1 MVAESLIWQLNNIFG
16 YRNALKIAPVV
27 TYRPK
32 NLQYIEEV
40 GGLKHIRLPSL
51 NSNTYNNDENFII
64 HEPSIY
70 ENMNIST
77 TKNFIQMKHV

>member
-40 GGLKHIRLPSL
+40 GELKHIQLPSL
-51 NSNTYNNDENFII
+51 NSNRYNKDENFII

-77 TKNFIQMKHV
+77 KNFIQRKHV

>member
-40 GGLKHIRLPSL
+40 GVLKHIYGCRAL
-51 NSNTYNNDENFII
+51 IQI
-64 HEPSIY
+64 H
-70 ENMNIST
+70 T
-77 TKNFIQMKHV
+77 TKMKILLFMSPQCMKI